1 MSVLNSLN
9 DGVVSNEAD
18 KEFIQKQI
26 EPTPSETDSQT
37 EKEEGRDESERET
50 EKESEVTSNVRV
62 KAAVGVVK
70 LLLHSSAGELASI
83 SVEGWAVWAWSMLV
97 LVLYAHVVPP
107 YLLE

>member
-9 DGVVSNEAD
+9 DGVVPKESVED
-18 KEFIQKQI
+18 KESIQKQT

-37 EKEEGRDESERET
+37 KEEEGRDESEGEKET
-50 EKESEVTSNVRV
+50 ESEVTSNVRV

-83 SVEGWAVWAWSMLV
+83 SVEGWTVCA
-97 LVLYAHVVPP
+97 
-107 YLLE
+107 